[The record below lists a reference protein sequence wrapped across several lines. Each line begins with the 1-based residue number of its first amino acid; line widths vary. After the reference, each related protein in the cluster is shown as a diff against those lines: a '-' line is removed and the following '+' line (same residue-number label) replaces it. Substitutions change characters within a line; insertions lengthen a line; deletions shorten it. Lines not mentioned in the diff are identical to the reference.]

1 MQQFEL
7 CTNRPILSM
16 LIPKGTKVTSD
27 GKLYFFEVEFD
38 GIKFM
43 LAEAEQVSLL
53 LLCR

>member
-1 MQQFEL
+1 
-7 CTNRPILSM
+7 M

-43 LAEAEQVSLL
+43 LAEADQV
-53 LLCR
+53 LCFVQHFLPCILNQNGL